1 MICVVMRSAIL
12 LLVYSLTQAPEQK
25 HFTFQSS
32 LGHVFLTRETLS
44 ASKSLIEQC
53 ASLSA
58 VKDTNADIE
67 LTQWQSKS
75 IILLQAPSLE
85 EANCLNQA
93 PF

>member
-1 MICVVMRSAIL
+1 M
-12 LLVYSLTQAPEQK
+12 
-25 HFTFQSS
+25 
-32 LGHVFLTRETLS
+32 LS

-75 IILLQAPSLE
+75 IILLQATSLE
-85 EANCLNQA
+85 EANCLNQT